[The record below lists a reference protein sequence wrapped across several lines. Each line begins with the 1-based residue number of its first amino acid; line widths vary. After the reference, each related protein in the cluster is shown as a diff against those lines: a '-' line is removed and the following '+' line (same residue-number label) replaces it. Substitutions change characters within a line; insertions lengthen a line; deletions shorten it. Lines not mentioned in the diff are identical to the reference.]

1 MPFAT
6 RAHLEVTNAGR
17 RPVDP
22 LFYAVTYYE
31 LPEPPQ
37 TKLRFHCQWRRE
49 RPTAP
54 DRPYTILEAAGQG
67 HYVGARLDLQNSE
80 NWLRRHPAKA
90 VFPYGLGL
98 GMLEGQERFW
108 VDDDVSPSVLGTGT
122 EDFLNAGWYYLGGR
136 FSTPTHGCTVRSWLT
151 GRVSAYRFDIHAPT
165 PFRQH
170 IRVTLDHG
178 IDNIVQADYS
188 STAYWYQEEPHRPY
202 PMLASS
208 HERSPTRSGRTS
220 RSPPPR

>member
-6 RAHLEVTNAGR
+6 RAHLEVTNEGR
-17 RPVDP
+17 RLVDP

-37 TKLRFHCQWRRE
+37 TQLRFHAQWRRE
-49 RPTAP
+49 RPTSP

-136 FSTPTHGCTVRSWLT
+136 FS
-151 GRVSAYRFDIHAPT
+151 
-165 PFRQH
+165 
-170 IRVTLDHG
+170 
-178 IDNIVQADYS
+178 
-188 STAYWYQEEPHRPY
+188 
-202 PMLASS
+202 
-208 HERSPTRSGRTS
+208 
-220 RSPPPR
+220 PPPTDVPFAAG